1 MRELVLVTGG
11 AGFIG
16 SHLSEALLD
25 RGYRVRVL
33 DNLSFGRRDWVPAEA
48 EFVEGDIRDLGTC
61 RAAVH
66 GCTGV
71 FHMAAMSRSAAS
83 LTAIESCTENNVLGT
98 QNILVAARE
107 HNIRKLVYS
116 GSSTYYGSQPVPH
129 TEAMR
134 PDFLNMYGLTKYI
147 GEEYCLLFDRL
158 YNTPAI
164 VLRYFNVYG
173 PRQPETGAY
182 ALVLGVFLR
191 RWAEGQPLEI
201 HGDGSQRRDFIHV
214 RDVASANIAAYESWA
229 HGSVFNRPSPP
240 STAHRRCGHDARRH
254 QPDPI
259 GPWLGATGSVCGGPA
274 GAEGVDTR
282 GARDR
287 LTYGTLDPIALHR
300 RTGLQRGR
308 MPRRGRLR
316 LARVPEIALRP

>member
-229 HGSVFNRPSPP
+229 HGSVFNVGSGTSISVEELADLISPDQVHRP
-240 STAHRRCGHDARRH
+240 RRIADAAMTLADISRTRSV
-254 QPDPI
+254 
-259 GPWLGATGSVCGGPA
+259 LGWEPQVPF
-274 GAEGVDTR
+274 AEGLR
-282 GARDR
+282 ELKA
-287 LTYGTLDPIALHR
+287 LTPAV
-300 RTGLQRGR
+300 
-308 MPRRGRLR
+308 
-316 LARVPEIALRP
+316 LATV